1 MNSKELM
8 LGLIL
13 VKEGKLTKDQLKRSL
28 LKQGEIRR
36 FGRHQRLG
44 EVIVKLGYM
53 TQDDI
58 DAVIEV
64 QNMLMRHGADHT
76 PLGLLIIEH
85 GLASPGQVYDALV
98 ERQFKESRLGELL
111 IEKGFFT
118 ELQLVPLLAQQE
130 QERAA
135 ALAARLERGEP
146 IEPASE
152 SEAPDDGFVIF
163 DAGGESSVPLRL
175 DTFAAVPKA
184 AEGDLLFK
192 SYLEE

>member
-13 VKEGKLTKDQLKRSL
+13 VKEGKLTRDQLKRAL

-53 TQDDI
+53 DQDAI
-58 DAVIEV
+58 DAVVEV
-64 QNMLMRHGADHT
+64 QNTLMAHGADHT

-85 GLASPGQVYDALV
+85 GLCSPGKVYDALM

-111 IEKGFFT
+111 IEKGLVT
-118 ELQLVPLLAQQE
+118 ADQLVPLLAQQE
-130 QERAA
+130 QEREAA
-135 ALAARLERGEP
+135 ARARAERGEP
-146 IEPASE
+146 EMAPL
-152 SEAPDDGFVIF
+152 PDDDFVIF
-163 DAGGESSVPLRL
+163 DAGGQDLAPLQV

-184 AEGDLLFK
+184 APGGDFSK
-192 SYLEE
+192 SYLDD

>member
-13 VKEGKLTKDQLKRSL
+13 VKEGQLSRDQLKKAL

-53 TQDDI
+53 AQDEI
-58 DAVIEV
+58 DAVVDV
-64 QNMLMRHGADHT
+64 QNTLMQHGADHT

-85 GLASPGQVYDALV
+85 GLCSPGKVYDALM
-98 ERQFKESRLGELL
+98 ERQFRENRLGELL
-111 IEKGFFT
+111 IEKGLVT
-118 ELQLVPLLAQQE
+118 EAQLAPLLAQQE

-135 ALAARLERGEP
+135 AAAARAARGEP
-146 IEPASE
+146 
-152 SEAPDDGFVIF
+152 EAPPPAEDEFVIF
-163 DAGGESSVPLRL
+163 DAGGEDPAALQVN
-175 DTFAAVPKA
+175 TFAAAPQ
-184 AEGDLLFK
+184 GDFQFK